1 MEALPVGEGSGHI
14 LGVTDPF
21 HPLNPPGTPL
31 FRDHLETKVA
41 QWIKPWNGKS
51 EPDILLVGAPLSKTS
66 ISHSGASLTPQAIR
80 DMFGVVSTYTIDHD
94 IDLADELTAC
104 DAGDAIVHATDLAR
118 SRAGVRDAIDTI
130 VTAAPEAMKIILGG
144 DHSITAP
151 SFEALQ
157 AAVNGPVGLIQ
168 LDAHMDLRNLED
180 GGPTNGTPVRQLIE
194 AGVLH
199 GPHVVQ
205 IGLHGFA
212 NAKPY
217 RAFAQS
223 LGITQISARE
233 VAHAGI
239 EPLIALALDVA
250 GKGTEAIYVTVDMDV
265 LDQAY
270 APGVPA
276 MVPGGMT
283 TWQLFDAVFALGR
296 DARVKAFDIVE
307 IDPSQDPRRATV
319 RTAAHTILNFLAG
332 YSLRAR

>member
-1 MEALPVGEGSGHI
+1 MTI
-14 LGVTDPF
+14 
-21 HPLNPPGTPL
+21 PLNPPGAPL

-41 QWIKPWNGKS
+41 QWVKPWNGKS
-51 EPDILLVGAPLSKTS
+51 EPDVLFVGAPLSKTS

-80 DMFGVVSTYTIDHD
+80 EMFGVVSTYTIDHD

-104 DAGDAIVHATDLAR
+104 DAGDALVHPTDLAR
-118 SRAGVRDAIDTI
+118 SRDGIRAAVEA
-130 VTAAPEAMKIILGG
+130 VVSAAPDAMRVVLGG

-151 SFEALQ
+151 SFEAVQ
-157 AAVNGPVGLIQ
+157 AAANGPVGLIQ

-194 AGVLH
+194 GGVLH

-205 IGLHGFA
+205 IGLHAFA

-217 RAFAQS
+217 RAFARTH
-223 LGITQISARE
+223 GVTQITARE
-233 VAHAGI
+233 VAHEGI
-239 EPLIALALDVA
+239 EPLIATALEVA
-250 GKGTEAIYVTVDMDV
+250 GAGTEAIYVTVDMDV

-283 TWQLFDAVFALGR
+283 SWQLFDAVFMLGR
-296 DARVKAFDIVE
+296 DPRVQAFDIVE

-319 RTAAHTILNFLAG
+319 RTAAHTILNFLTG